1 MTLDEA
7 IEHCEEKAKCGDSC
21 GMEHKQ
27 LAEWLKEL
35 KKYREQEHERREK
48 SQSCF
53 EKMLSSQ
60 DWDNE
65 DPTNPKSKW
74 YAPPREDGEYHI
86 GDWIFSHHSGMN
98 GPV

>member
-35 KKYREQEHERREK
+35 KKYREQEHERREN
-48 SQSCF
+48 SQSCID
-53 EKMLSSQ
+53 KILSSQ

-74 YAPPREDGEYHI
+74 YAPTREDGEYHI

>member
-7 IEHCEEKAKCGDSC
+7 IEHCEEKAECGDSC

-35 KKYREQEHERREK
+35 KMYREQEHKRREN

-53 EKMLSSQ
+53 DKMLSSQ
-60 DWDNE
+60 NWADE

-86 GDWIFSHHSGMN
+86 GDWIFSHHS
-98 GPV
+98 